1 MFDLEYV
8 FHRTMTSLE
17 KKEELQASQ
26 AFYSMSFLTV
36 YTANDAAG

>member
-8 FHRTMTSLE
+8 FHRMTSLG